1 MFEEDRGFWSA
12 IQTFMSTTKI
22 PIVLT
27 TNNVTLSSK
36 FDGRYEQYL
45 FKTPS
50 MVKHFFL
57 YFKQMIDNTY
67 KQDHLTVIETN

>member
-1 MFEEDRGFWSA
+1 VFEEDRGFWSA
-12 IQTFMSTTKI
+12 IQMFMSTTKI

-50 MVKHFFL
+50 MVNHFFYVL
-57 YFKQMIDNTY
+57 SK
-67 KQDHLTVIETN
+67 